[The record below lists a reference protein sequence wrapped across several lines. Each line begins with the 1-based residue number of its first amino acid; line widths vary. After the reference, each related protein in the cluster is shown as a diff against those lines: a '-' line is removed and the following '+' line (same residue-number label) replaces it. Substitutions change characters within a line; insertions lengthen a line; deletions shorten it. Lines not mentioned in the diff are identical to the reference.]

1 SFLYPCLNLKT
12 NEMKTLFSI
21 LVIPFLFSCGEET
34 IKNLTTEKPPEI
46 LVDMPIA
53 QQPVKGP
60 IIELVFCLDAT
71 GSMSG
76 LIATAKEKI
85 WSIVSELSQTQPAPR
100 IKLGMVFYRD
110 RGDAYI
116 TKVIPMTLDI
126 DSVYT
131 ELLAIQAGGGGD
143 TPESVNQALHE
154 AVSQMNWTRGN
165 KVYKTVFLV
174 GDCAPHMDY
183 KNDVKYQ
190 VTCKLAS
197 EKGITLNTIKLG
209 TQCTDAI
216 SHFKAIAECS
226 NGEYQQLGQHAED
239 LVIKTPYDDSIN
251 YYSKQIDASKMY
263 YGSSSEQSFNYS
275 RKSKA
280 MKIYSEASSSA
291 NTDRAKYNMSESGRD
306 NWFGKKELIND
317 LIANKIS
324 LDSISEDELPAEIK
338 KIKKANR
345 KQYVL
350 DKKKNRDNNLIQLKG
365 LNLKKAEYIKAE
377 IAKNPAAISFS
388 GEIIITMKEQAKENG
403 VIIGK

>member
-1 SFLYPCLNLKT
+1 
-12 NEMKTLFSI
+12 MKTFFAI
-21 LVIPFLFSCGEET
+21 LVMPFLFSFGEET
-34 IKNLTTEKPPEI
+34 IANLTAENPPEI

-53 QQPVKGP
+53 QPPVKGP

-216 SHFKAIAECS
+216 PHFKAIAECS

-291 NTDRAKYNMSESGRD
+291 NTDRAQYNMSESGRD

-317 LIANKIS
+317 LLANKIS

-338 KIKKANR
+338 KIKKAKR
-345 KQYVL
+345 KQYVF
-350 DKKKNRDNNLIQLKG
+350 DQKNKRDNNLIQLKG

>member
-1 SFLYPCLNLKT
+1 
-12 NEMKTLFSI
+12 MKTLFAI
-21 LVIPFLFSCGEET
+21 LVTPFLFSCGEET
-34 IKNLTTEKPPEI
+34 AVNVTEEKPPELI
-46 LVDMPIA
+46 VDLIEEPA
-53 QQPVKGP
+53 VEGP
-60 IIELVFCLDAT
+60 IIEVVFCLDAT

-76 LIATAKEKI
+76 LISTAKEKI
-85 WSIVSELSQTQPAPR
+85 WSIVSELSQTQPAPT

-131 ELLAIQAGGGGD
+131 ELLGIQAGGGGD
-143 TPESVNQALHE
+143 SPESVNQALDE
-154 AVSQMNWTRGN
+154 AVTQMNWTRGYN
-165 KVYKTVFLV
+165 VYKTVFLV

-190 VTCKLAS
+190 VTCKLAA

-216 SHFKAIAECS
+216 PHFKAIAECS
-226 NGEYQQLGQHAED
+226 NGEYQQLGQHAQD

-280 MKIYSEASSSA
+280 MKIYSESSSSA
-291 NTDRAKYNMSESGRD
+291 STDRAKYNMSESGRD

-317 LIANKIS
+317 LIANKIC
-324 LDSISEDELPAEIK
+324 LDSISEDELPTEIK
-338 KIKKANR
+338 QVKKENR
-345 KQYVL
+345 EQYVL
-350 DKKKNRDNNLIQLKG
+350 DQKNNRDNNLIQLKN
-365 LNLKKAEYIKAE
+365 LNLKKAEYIKNE
-377 IAKNPAAISFS
+377 MAKNPAAISFS
-388 GEIIITMKEQAKENG
+388 GEIIITMKEQAKDNG
-403 VIIGK
+403 VIIGE

>member
-1 SFLYPCLNLKT
+1 
-12 NEMKTLFSI
+12 MKTFFAI
-21 LVIPFLFSCGEET
+21 LVMSFLFSCGEET
-34 IKNLTTEKPPEI
+34 IANLTAENPPEV
-46 LVDMPIA
+46 LVDIPIA
-53 QQPVKGP
+53 QPAVEGP
-60 IIELVFCLDAT
+60 IIELVFCLDDP

-154 AVSQMNWTRGN
+154 AVSQMNWTPGN
-165 KVYKTVFLV
+165 NVYKTVFLV

-216 SHFKAIAECS
+216 PHFKAIAECS

-338 KIKKANR
+338 KIQKANR

-350 DKKKNRDNNLIQLKG
+350 DQKKNRDNNLIQLKG

>member
-1 SFLYPCLNLKT
+1 
-12 NEMKTLFSI
+12 MKTLFSI

-34 IKNLTTEKPPEI
+34 TVNLTTEKPPEVI
-46 LVDMPIA
+46 VDL
-53 QQPVKGP
+53 PVEKPVIEGP
-60 IIELVFCLDAT
+60 TIELVFCLDAT

-76 LIATAKEKI
+76 LISTAKEKI
-85 WSIVSELSQTQPAPR
+85 WSIVSELSQTQPAPT

-116 TKVIPMTLDI
+116 TKVVPMTFDI

-143 TPESVNQALHE
+143 SPESVNQALHE

-165 KVYKTVFLV
+165 NVYKTVFLV

-216 SHFKAIAECS
+216 PHFKAIAECS

-251 YYSKQIDASKMY
+251 FYSKQIDASKMY
-263 YGSSSEQSFNYS
+263 YGSSSEQSFNYT

-280 MKIYSEASSSA
+280 MNIYSKASSSA
-291 NTDRAKYNMSESGRD
+291 STDRAQYNMSEAGRD
-306 NWFGKKELIND
+306 NWFGNKELIND
-317 LIANKIS
+317 LIENKIS
-324 LDSISEDELPAEIK
+324 LDSISEDELPTEIK
-338 KIKKANR
+338 KVKKENR
-345 KQYVL
+345 EQYVL
-350 DKKKNRDNNLIQLKG
+350 DQKNNRDNNLIQLKG
-365 LNLKKAEYIKAE
+365 LNVKKAEYIKTE
-377 IAKNPAAISFS
+377 MAKNPAAISFS
-388 GEIIITMKEQAKENG
+388 GEIIITMKEQAKDNG
-403 VIIGK
+403 VMIGK

>member
-1 SFLYPCLNLKT
+1 
-12 NEMKTLFSI
+12 MKTFFAI
-21 LVIPFLFSCGEET
+21 LVMSFLFSCGEET
-34 IKNLTTEKPPEI
+34 IANLTAENPPEV
-46 LVDMPIA
+46 LVDIPIA
-53 QQPVKGP
+53 QPAVEGP

-154 AVSQMNWTRGN
+154 AVSQMNWTPGN
-165 KVYKTVFLV
+165 NVYKTVFLV

-216 SHFKAIAECS
+216 PHFKAIAECS

-338 KIKKANR
+338 KIQKANR

-350 DKKKNRDNNLIQLKG
+350 DQKKNRDNNLIQLKG

>member
-1 SFLYPCLNLKT
+1 
-12 NEMKTLFSI
+12 MKTFLGI
-21 LVIPFLFSCGEET
+21 LAIPFLFSCGEET
-34 IKNLTTEKPPEI
+34 TVNLTTEKQPESVVDVIPTPPVVE
-46 LVDMPIA
+46 
-53 QQPVKGP
+53 GP
-60 IIELVFCLDAT
+60 TIELVFCLDAT

-76 LIATAKEKI
+76 LISTAKEKI
-85 WSIVSELSQTQPAPR
+85 WSIVSDLSQTQPAPT

-116 TKVIPMTLDI
+116 TKVVPMTFDI

-143 TPESVNQALHE
+143 SPESVNQALHE
-154 AVSQMNWTRGN
+154 AVTQMNWTRGN
-165 KVYKTVFLV
+165 NVYKTVFLV

-216 SHFKAIAECS
+216 PHFKAIAECS
-226 NGEYQQLGQHAED
+226 NGDYQQLGQHAQD

-251 YYSKQIDASKMY
+251 YYSRQVDASKIY

-275 RKSKA
+275 RKDKA
-280 MKIYSEASSSA
+280 MGIYSSASSTA
-291 NTDRAKYNMSESGRD
+291 ATDRAQYNMSEAGRE

-317 LIANKIS
+317 IIENKVN
-324 LDSISEDELPAEIK
+324 LDSISEDELPKELK
-338 KIKKANR
+338 DLKQDER
-345 KQYVL
+345 KQYVVNL
-350 DKKKNRDNNLIQLKG
+350 KVERDNNLNQLKV
-365 LNLKKAEYIKAE
+365 LNTKKGDYIKSE
-377 IAKNPAAISFS
+377 MAKNPEVVSFS
-388 GEIIITMKEQAKENG
+388 GEIIITMKKQAKENG
-403 VIIGK
+403 VTIGE

>member
-1 SFLYPCLNLKT
+1 
-12 NEMKTLFSI
+12 MKTLISI

-34 IKNLTTEKPPEI
+34 TVNLTTEKSPEV
-46 LVDMPIA
+46 LVEMPIE
-53 QQPVKGP
+53 QPIVKGP

-76 LIATAKEKI
+76 LISTAKEKI
-85 WSIVSELSQTQPAPR
+85 WSIVSELSQTQPAPT

-110 RGDAYI
+110 RGDTYI

-143 TPESVNQALHE
+143 SPESVNQALHE
-154 AVSQMNWTRGN
+154 AVSQMNWTRGKN
-165 KVYKTVFLV
+165 VYKTVFLV

-197 EKGITLNTIKLG
+197 EKGITLNTVKLG

-216 SHFKAIAECS
+216 PHFKAIAECS

-239 LVIKTPYDDSIN
+239 IVIKTPYDDSIN

-280 MKIYSEASSSA
+280 MKIYNQASSSA
-291 NTDRAKYNMSESGRD
+291 NTDRAQYNMSESGRD

-317 LIANKIS
+317 LITNKIS
-324 LDSISEDELPAEIK
+324 LDSISEDELPDEIK

-345 KQYVL
+345 KQYVF
-350 DKKKNRDNNLIQLKG
+350 DQKNKRDSNLSQLKG
-365 LNLKKAEYIKAE
+365 LNVKKAEYIKAE
-377 IAKNPAAISFS
+377 IAKNPATISFS
-388 GEIIITMKEQAKENG
+388 GEIIITMKEQAKDNG
-403 VIIGK
+403 VIIGESK

>member
-1 SFLYPCLNLKT
+1 
-12 NEMKTLFSI
+12 MKTFIAI
-21 LVIPFLFSCGEET
+21 LVTPFLFACGEET
-34 IKNLTTEKPPEI
+34 IVNLTAEKPPEV
-46 LVDMPIA
+46 LVDIPIA
-53 QQPVKGP
+53 QSPVEGP

-76 LIATAKEKI
+76 LISTAKEKI

-143 TPESVNQALHE
+143 SPESVNQALHE
-154 AVSQMNWTRGN
+154 AVAQMNWTRGKN
-165 KVYKTVFLV
+165 VYKTVFLV

-216 SHFKAIAECS
+216 PHFKAIAECS
-226 NGEYQQLGQHAED
+226 NGDYQQLGQHAED

-280 MKIYSEASSSA
+280 MKIYNQASSSA
-291 NTDRAKYNMSESGRD
+291 NTDRAQYNMSESGRD

-324 LDSISEDELPAEIK
+324 LDSVSEDELPAEIK

-350 DKKKNRDNNLIQLKG
+350 DQKK
-365 LNLKKAEYIKAE
+365 
-377 IAKNPAAISFS
+377 
-388 GEIIITMKEQAKENG
+388 
-403 VIIGK
+403 

>member
-1 SFLYPCLNLKT
+1 M
-12 NEMKTLFSI
+12 E
-21 LVIPFLFSCGEET
+21 
-34 IKNLTTEKPPEI
+34 
-46 LVDMPIA
+46 
-53 QQPVKGP
+53 GP

-76 LIATAKEKI
+76 LISTAKEKI
-85 WSIVSELSQTQPAPR
+85 WSIVSELSQTQPAPT

-143 TPESVNQALHE
+143 SPESVNQALHE

-165 KVYKTVFLV
+165 NVYKTVFLV

-216 SHFKAIAECS
+216 PHFKAIAECS

-350 DKKKNRDNNLIQLKG
+350 DQKNNRDNNLIQLKG

-377 IAKNPAAISFS
+377 IAKNPASYIF
-388 GEIIITMKEQAKENG
+388 
-403 VIIGK
+403 

>member
-1 SFLYPCLNLKT
+1 
-12 NEMKTLFSI
+12 MKTFFAI
-21 LVIPFLFSCGEET
+21 LVMPFLFSCGEET
-34 IKNLTTEKPPEI
+34 IANQTAENPPEI

-53 QQPVKGP
+53 QPPVKGP

-76 LIATAKEKI
+76 LITTAKEKI

-165 KVYKTVFLV
+165 NVYKTVFLV

-216 SHFKAIAECS
+216 PHFKAIAECS

-239 LVIKTPYDDSIN
+239 LVIETPYDDSIN

>member
-1 SFLYPCLNLKT
+1 
-12 NEMKTLFSI
+12 MKTFFAI
-21 LVIPFLFSCGEET
+21 LVMPFLFSCGEET
-34 IKNLTTEKPPEI
+34 IANQTAENPPEI

-53 QQPVKGP
+53 QPAVEGP

-165 KVYKTVFLV
+165 NVYKTVFLV

-216 SHFKAIAECS
+216 PHFKAIAECS

-345 KQYVL
+345 EQYVL